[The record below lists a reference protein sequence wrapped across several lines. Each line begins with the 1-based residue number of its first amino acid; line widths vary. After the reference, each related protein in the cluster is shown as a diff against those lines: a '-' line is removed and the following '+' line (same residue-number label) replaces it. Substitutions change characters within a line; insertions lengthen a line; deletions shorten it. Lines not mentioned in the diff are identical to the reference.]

1 MEIASLYSLAPRI
14 LEPLF
19 PHCLWK
25 GGTDALM
32 VALSFD
38 DGPHPKYTPQ
48 LLIEL
53 ERYQIPA
60 SFFWLRV
67 CVEQAPE
74 IARAI
79 YHQGHWI
86 GLHGYTHR
94 SFPRLSAAE
103 LNQSLEKT
111 QVAIVRACQ
120 LPLSEVKQRIRDVR
134 PPNGLFTPQ
143 ILNQLLQEHY
153 RPVMWTI
160 APEDWVRPGVSVV
173 VKRVMR
179 QVHKGSLIVLHDGV
193 YGGEDIAEIVAWLAP
208 QLLAQ
213 GYQFV
218 TIDDLW
224 RQHIFNRTQRE
235 SLVG

>member
-1 MEIASLYSLAPRI
+1 MEFASYYPLLHRI

-19 PHCLWK
+19 PNCLWK
-25 GGTDALM
+25 GRTDAPI

-38 DGPHPKYTPQ
+38 DGPHPQYTPQ
-48 LLIEL
+48 LLAVL

-60 SFFWLRV
+60 SFFWLGV
-67 CVEQAPE
+67 CVERAPE
-74 IARAI
+74 IARSI

-94 SFPRLSAAE
+94 SFPQMSAAQ
-103 LNQSLEKT
+103 LNQSLDKT
-111 QVAIVRACQ
+111 QVAIARACQ

-143 ILNQLLQEHY
+143 TLNQLQRECY

-160 APEDWVRPGVSVV
+160 VPEDWVRPGVSIVV
-173 VKRVMR
+173 QRVMR
-179 QVHKGSLIVLHDGV
+179 QVRKGALIVLHDGLC
-193 YGGEDIAEIVAWLAP
+193 GGEDVAEIVALLAP

-218 TIDDLW
+218 TVEALW
-224 RQHIFNRTQRE
+224 RQPVFN
-235 SLVG
+235 

>member
-1 MEIASLYSLAPRI
+1 MEFASLYALLPRI

-25 GGTDALM
+25 GRTDEAI

-38 DGPHPKYTPQ
+38 DGPHPEYTPQ
-48 LLIEL
+48 LLSAL
-53 ERYQIPA
+53 EQHQIPA
-60 SFFWLRV
+60 SFFWLGV
-67 CVEQAPE
+67 CVEQSPE

-94 SFPRLSAAE
+94 SFPLLSAAE
-103 LNQSLEKT
+103 LNQSLDKT
-111 QVAIVRACQ
+111 QAAIARACH

-143 ILNQLLQEHY
+143 ILNQLHQEHY
-153 RPVMWTI
+153 RSVMWTI

-173 VKRVMR
+173 VQRVMR
-179 QVHKGSLIVLHDGV
+179 QVRNGALIVLHDGLC
-193 YGGEDIAEIVAWLAP
+193 GGEDVAEIIALLGP
-208 QLLAQ
+208 ELLAE

-218 TIDDLW
+218 TIEELW
-224 RQHIFNRTQRE
+224 RQLD
-235 SLVG
+235 SG